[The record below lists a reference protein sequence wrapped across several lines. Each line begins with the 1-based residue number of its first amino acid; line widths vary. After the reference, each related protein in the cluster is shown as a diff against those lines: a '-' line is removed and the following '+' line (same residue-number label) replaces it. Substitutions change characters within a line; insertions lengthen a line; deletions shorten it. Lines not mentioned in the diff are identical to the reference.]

1 MAKTKRKPR
10 VKQPYLAEDMA
21 PDAVPAIDE
30 AAESYVEA
38 RDARMSHLKT
48 EIERQDELLQ
58 LMREHKLSTYEFDGY
73 TVSLDT
79 ATKVK
84 VKRKKEAGDEGDA
97 EEGDDA
103 STDE

>member
-38 RDARMSHLKT
+38 RDARMAHLKT

-84 VKRKKEAGDEGDA
+84 VKRKKDDEGDA
-97 EEGDDA
+97 DAGDDE
-103 STDE
+103 STEE

>member
-38 RDARMSHLKT
+38 RDARMENLKLET
-48 EIERQDELLQ
+48 KRQDALLELIPDVEYVPFGVAAPGLEKFPKI
-58 LMREHKLSTYEFDGY
+58 LCEWLT
-73 TVSLDT
+73 
-79 ATKVK
+79 
-84 VKRKKEAGDEGDA
+84 
-97 EEGDDA
+97 
-103 STDE
+103 

>member
-38 RDARMSHLKT
+38 RDARMENLKLET
-48 EIERQDELLQ
+48 KRQDELLE

-97 EEGDDA
+97 EEGDE
-103 STDE
+103 STEE

>member
-21 PDAVPAIDE
+21 PDAVPAIHE

-38 RDARMSHLKT
+38 RDARMAHLKT

-84 VKRKKEAGDEGDA
+84 VKRKKDDEGDA
-97 EEGDDA
+97 DAGDDE
-103 STDE
+103 STEE